1 MRRNMKHARF
11 TATWLAAMALALTA
25 ACQDVS
31 VTTVPVGTVT
41 VSPADLALQVDST
54 GRLTATLH
62 GEGGVPLSNRS
73 VTWTS
78 SDVAIATVN
87 GDGLVSGVAP
97 GTVAIRA
104 SAEGV
109 TGEARVTVVRGP
121 AITASPLLVEFTA
134 SQGAPDPGDRVV
146 AITNAGTGSLTGL
159 SATVRYETGQPTGWL
174 TANLASSSAPTSM
187 VLRARAGGMAAGSYH
202 ARVELASS
210 RAANSPVVVEVVL
223 TVIAASA
230 AIGLDAASVT
240 FSAVAGGP
248 DPSPRTVAVSNAGGG
263 SLSGLT
269 ATIEYTTSPGGWL
282 SASLG
287 STVAPTT
294 LTLRASTG
302 TLPSGTHTAR
312 VLVSASG
319 AGNSPQQ
326 VAVTFTVTAGAPSTP
341 GSLAAAAVSG
351 SRIDLS
357 WTASAGGVQWYR
369 IQRRLAAGGSY
380 AVIDSVA
387 GGTTR
392 YEDRNLLPLTGYQYR
407 VQACGAGG
415 CSAWSNEASATTL
428 AAAPP
433 DVPGDVVATRI
444 SSTQVEL
451 SWKAPG
457 GQTRYEIRRRT
468 GTGGAW
474 TFELTVPGDAT
485 SWLDSG
491 LTPHTTYQYQLR
503 ACSPAGCSEFSPIA
517 TVSTSPGSGDE
528 G

>member
-11 TATWLAAMALALTA
+11 TYTLAAMALVVTA

-41 VSPADLALQVDST
+41 VAPADLALQVDST

-62 GEGGVPLSNRS
+62 GEGGEPLSNRS
-73 VTWTS
+73 VTWS
-78 SDVAIATVN
+78 SSNDAVATVN
-87 GDGLVSGVAP
+87 GDGLVRGVAS
-97 GTVAIRA
+97 GTAAIRA

-109 TGEARVTVVRGP
+109 SGEARVTVVTGP
-121 AITASPLLVEFTA
+121 AIAATPLVVEFTM
-134 SQGAPDPGDRVV
+134 SQGAPDPGDRIV
-146 AITNAGTGSLTGL
+146 AITNAGTGNLTGL
-159 SATVRYETGQPTGWL
+159 SATIRYGAGQPAGWL
-174 TANLASSSAPTSM
+174 SANLASSSAPTSLI
-187 VLRARAGGMAAGSYH
+187 LRARGGSLPAGNYS
-202 ARVELASS
+202 ARVEIASS
-210 RAANSPVVVEVVL
+210 RAANSPVVVEVLL
-223 TVIAASA
+223 TIIAASA

-240 FSAVAGGP
+240 FSAVVGGP
-248 DPSPRTVAVSNAGGG
+248 DPAPKTVAVSNAGGG

-269 ATIEYTTSPGGWL
+269 ASVDYTTSPGGWL
-282 SASLG
+282 TASLAG
-287 STVAPTT
+287 TVAPTT
-294 LTLRASTG
+294 LTLRPSTG
-302 TLPSGTHTAR
+302 TLPAGTHTAR

-319 AGNSPQQ
+319 AANSPQQ
-326 VAVTFTVTAGAPSTP
+326 VAVTFTVTAAAPATP
-341 GSLAAAAVSG
+341 GSLTATAVSS

-357 WTASAGGVQWYR
+357 WTASAGSVQWYR
-369 IQRRLAAGGSY
+369 IQRRLATGGSY

-415 CSAWSNEASATTL
+415 CSGWSNEASATTL
-428 AAAPP
+428 AAPP
-433 DVPGDVVATRI
+433 PGVPADVTATRI
-444 SSTQVEL
+444 SSTQVEV

-457 GQTRYEIRRRT
+457 GQTRYEVRRRT

-474 TFELTVPGDAT
+474 TFETTVPGDAT

-491 LTPHTTYQYQLR
+491 LTPHTTYQYQVR
-503 ACSPAGCSEFSPIA
+503 ACSTAGCSDYSSIA